1 MRPAICGKASLAA
14 CCLALLTAASEDDGP
29 VVEMSNAV
37 IASRD
42 EERLRVVFAA
52 EGRPTLLFK
61 PRGGAWDWRDA
72 SKIVISVENP
82 GAEPVTLL
90 LQVEDGADRSL
101 SGKIAIAPGSTG
113 ALALWIQAP
122 APRAMGMI
130 AGPWRVMPP
139 SEVDRTAY
147 QGIVDG
153 FGQFHP
159 GRWPEKVSSAEMLRA
174 RGAEEA
180 RELARQFALNPER
193 DRFGGLF
200 SGQTF

>member
-1 MRPAICGKASLAA
+1 MRAICGKASLAA

-61 PRGGAWDWRDA
+61 PRGGAWDWDT

-90 LQVEDGADRSL
+90 LQVEDGADRRIRRLVWSGSL
-101 SGKIAIAPGSTG
+101 AFPST
-113 ALALWIQAP
+113 
-122 APRAMGMI
+122 
-130 AGPWRVMPP
+130 
-139 SEVDRTAY
+139 
-147 QGIVDG
+147 QG
-153 FGQFHP
+153 
-159 GRWPEKVSSAEMLRA
+159 RMAAK
-174 RGAEEA
+174 
-180 RELARQFALNPER
+180 
-193 DRFGGLF
+193 
-200 SGQTF
+200 